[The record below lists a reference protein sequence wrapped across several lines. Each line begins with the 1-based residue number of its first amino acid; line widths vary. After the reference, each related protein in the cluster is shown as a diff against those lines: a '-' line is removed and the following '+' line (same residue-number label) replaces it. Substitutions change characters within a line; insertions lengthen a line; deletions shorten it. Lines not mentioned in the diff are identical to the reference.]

1 MAKTALP
8 SWRVWILAIRPWSL
22 TITMVPILVATLL
35 AWQAGRV
42 SIGMFVLMLL
52 ASIFTHIGCNLA
64 NDLFDHIKGVDAV
77 QQLGP
82 GRMLQHGHL
91 MPADLRIGIMVAFGL
106 ALLAGLPVIIY
117 LGWLGIAIALLCAG
131 IAFFYTGGPF
141 PLAYNRLGEISVFL
155 AMGVVMVNGAFYVH
169 TGTLTWATFV
179 VACALGMYA
188 AGVLHA
194 NNIRDADVDLAHGKH
209 TLANT
214 FGRRTAIQEY
224 AVLIVG
230 PVLITIMLVVFQPE
244 FWPLLAVLL
253 VMPLTAKTFDA
264 VRRVRNEREASTIVA
279 ITSKLQMR
287 YGLYVSLGLVVM
299 GIISS

>member
-1 MAKTALP
+1 M
-8 SWRVWILAIRPWSL
+8 LAIRPWSL

-35 AWQAGRV
+35 AWQAGNV
-42 SIGMFVLMLL
+42 SIGMFILMLL
-52 ASIFTHIGCNLA
+52 ASIFTHVGCNLA

-77 QQLGP
+77 QQFGP
-82 GRMLQHGHL
+82 GRMLQRGHL
-91 MPADLRIGIMVAFGL
+91 TAADLRIGIMVAFGL
-106 ALLAGLPVIIY
+106 ALLTGLPVIIH
-117 LGWLGIAIALLCAG
+117 LGWIGVAIALFCAG

-155 AMGVVMVNGAFYVH
+155 AMGVVMVSGAFYVH
-169 TGTLTWATFV
+169 TGALTWAAFV

-194 NNIRDADVDLAHGKH
+194 NNIRDAEVDLAHGKH

-214 FGRRTAIQEY
+214 FGRRAAIQEY
-224 AVLIVG
+224 AFLVVG
-230 PVLITIMLVVFQPE
+230 PVVITVILVGVQPE
-244 FWPLLAVLL
+244 FWPLLSVLL
-253 VMPLTAKTFDA
+253 VLPLTARTFVA
-264 VRRVRNEREASTIVA
+264 VKRASNEREASAIVA

-299 GIISS
+299 GIISL